1 MINKHVI
8 HTSMIYPNETSHRR
22 LKDSSELVGMRAT
35 DFTKG
40 ISLYLGIR
48 MWFSLK
54 NAYSRTRRVFL
65 SYSSLRRARA
75 KLF

>member
-8 HTSMIYPNETSHRR
+8 HTSMIYPNETSHRQF
-22 LKDSSELVGMRAT
+22 KDSSELVGIRAT

-54 NAYSRTRRVFL
+54 NAYFGL
-65 SYSSLRRARA
+65 LNARA
-75 KLF
+75 EFS